1 MLKVLKKKH
10 RVHSL
15 TGRIT
20 TSSILKAFKSVK
32 KNRGA
37 AGLDRQTIGM
47 FEANLEDNLAALVRK
62 MKDRTYRPIPL
73 LRKFIQKDKNKTRP
87 LGIPAVRCRVAQEM
101 VRSLISP
108 IFERIFHNNSHG
120 FRRQRSCHTAMK
132 QLTECYKQGYRYVV
146 DADIKGFFDNI
157 PHKLILDLVAAEIS
171 DSNILGLVK
180 KFLRAG
186 VMEEG
191 RIKPTRKG
199 TPQGGVISPLLAN
212 IVLNHL
218 DWTLEMNN
226 LKFVRYA
233 DDFVILCKSKS
244 KAEKALLVARQCIEN
259 DLGLELHPDKTKIT
273 TFGQGFNFLGFY
285 VSARTVRMSAKA
297 EGNFKNKIRKLT
309 IRHHN
314 LDAEVAVK
322 VNRVIR
328 GTVNYF
334 CATFTTD
341 LGQFNVLDRWIRKR
355 IRCMKYKRISR
366 ADNGR
371 LLNKH
376 IKRMGFLTCR
386 ETCLALVKG

>member
-1 MLKVLKKKH
+1 LLKVLKKKH

-20 TSSILKAFKSVK
+20 ASSILKAFKSVR
-32 KNRGA
+32 KNRGI
-37 AGLDRQTIGM
+37 AGLDKQTIGM
-47 FEANLEDNLAALVRK
+47 FEANLAENLAALVRK
-62 MKDRTYRPIPL
+62 LKDRTYLPIPL
-73 LRKFIQKDKNKTRP
+73 LRKFIHKEKNKTRP

-101 VRSLISP
+101 LRSLISP

-120 FRRQRSCHTAMK
+120 FRIQRSCHTAMN
-132 QLTECYKQGYRYVV
+132 QLIEYYNQGYRYVV

-171 DSNILGLVK
+171 DGNILGLIR
-180 KFLRAG
+180 KFLQAG
-186 VMEEG
+186 VMEDG

-218 DWTLEMNN
+218 DWTLEMHN

-233 DDFVILCKSKS
+233 DDFVILCKSKRA
-244 KAEKALLVARQCIEN
+244 AEKALDVAKQCIEN
-259 DLGLELHPDKTKIT
+259 DLELELHSDKTKIT
-273 TFGQGFNFLGFY
+273 TFDQGFNFLGFY
-285 VSARTVRMSAKA
+285 ISARTIRMSAKA
-297 EGNFKNKIRKLT
+297 EVNFKNKVRKLT
-309 IRHHN
+309 IRSHN

-322 VNRVIR
+322 LNRVIR
-328 GTVNYF
+328 GTINYF
-334 CATFTTD
+334 CTEFTTN
-341 LGQFNVLDRWIRKR
+341 LAQFNVLDRWIRKR
-355 IRCMKYKRISR
+355 IRCMKFKRVSK

-386 ETCLALVKG
+386 ELILAMG